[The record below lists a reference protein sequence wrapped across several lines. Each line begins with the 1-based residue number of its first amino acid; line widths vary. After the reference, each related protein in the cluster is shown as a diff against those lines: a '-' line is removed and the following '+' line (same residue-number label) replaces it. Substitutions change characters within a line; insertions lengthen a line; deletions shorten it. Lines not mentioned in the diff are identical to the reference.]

1 MENFAG
7 GHEASEGEKGIS
19 GRDRWK
25 KDLRLST
32 GERLDIR
39 DVHRCRKIY
48 FNCRSGTLRV
58 KVAGGTSMERDIPEG
73 YSGGMWG
80 PGGGAYEF
88 GNVDI
93 LLTALSDVDV
103 YVHIEWNVGPT
114 FPFQSD

>member
-1 MENFAG
+1 
-7 GHEASEGEKGIS
+7 
-19 GRDRWK
+19 
-25 KDLRLST
+25 
-32 GERLDIR
+32 
-39 DVHRCRKIY
+39 
-48 FNCRSGTLRV
+48 
-58 KVAGGTSMERDIPEG
+58 MERDIPEG